1 MGRFYNTSGIPID
14 SPFVIF
20 GTLGNKIPLGGVGFG
35 GGLYLAVATRIDSNF
50 SDGDVFGRFL
60 QPLTGVEDENN
71 MIAEKFAL
79 FQNYPNPFNPSTI
92 ISYSLP
98 VTSQVSLKVYDVLG
112 REAAILVNEE
122 KSVGTYKVTFDG
134 RGLASGIYY
143 YQLRSGSFSE
153 SKKMIFIK

>member
-1 MGRFYNTSGIPID
+1 
-14 SPFVIF
+14 
-20 GTLGNKIPLGGVGFG
+20 
-35 GGLYLAVATRIDSNF
+35 
-50 SDGDVFGRFL
+50 
-60 QPLTGVEDENN
+60 
-71 MIAEKFAL
+71 
-79 FQNYPNPFNPSTI
+79 
-92 ISYSLP
+92 
-98 VTSQVSLKVYDVLG
+98 VLG